1 MITDPALV
9 VIDMQKDFCDP
20 AFALDGDPTTV
31 RSAVDATSAFLDR
44 YRAGGRTPL
53 LVRNVHGPDVDS
65 DAWHAIYDK
74 NDRTKPCIRGDEGAE
89 FVPELGATD
98 DDVVVT
104 KNRYDA
110 FYGTNLEAYLSANDV
125 SHLLVAGVQTNVC
138 VDTTVRSAFVRDY
151 RVTVLEDCVGSP
163 DTERRDQTFA
173 NMEQYFADVRASEDV
188 ELPPV

>member
-1 MITDPALV
+1 MIADPALV

-20 AFALDGDPTTV
+20 EFALDGDPTTV
-31 RSAVDATSAFLDR
+31 QSAVDATSAFLER
-44 YRAGGRTPL
+44 YRDSGRTPL
-53 LVRNVHGPDVDS
+53 LVRNVHGSDVDS
-65 DAWHAIYDK
+65 DAWHEMYAK
-74 NDRTKPCIRGDEGAE
+74 NDRTKPCIQGEEGAE
-89 FVPELGATD
+89 FVSELGATEY
-98 DDVVVT
+98 DVVVI

-151 RVTVLEDCVGSP
+151 RVTVLKDCVGSP

-173 NMEQYFADVRASEDV
+173 NMEQYFADVRKSEDID
-188 ELPPV
+188 LPPV